1 MYVFTAN
8 AVLNDYLRVSG
19 QCSRIIGKLWVGCW
33 VDFFWMGVP
42 LPPCHVSFLFFFLW
56 DKSYCL
62 SHNIS
67 YKPTENVGKYLKG
80 VHLKNEG
87 HWGVRN
93 RAK

>member
-1 MYVFTAN
+1 MGAGLIFLDGSAFT
-8 AVLNDYLRVSG
+8 
-19 QCSRIIGKLWVGCW
+19 
-33 VDFFWMGVP
+33 P
-42 LPPCHVSFLFFFLW
+42 LSCFISIFFLW

-87 HWGVRN
+87 HWEMRN